1 MGVLRKQIVALLLK
15 YGYSSNR
22 PGGIHRSIVE
32 SKILPNNVFMEYNI
46 LRQVRNKLV
55 HAMEI
60 PDESD
65 FDRYMDL
72 IDQIYS
78 FLDDRNN
85 FFSVSSDSEQI

>member
-1 MGVLRKQIVALLLK
+1 MGIV
-15 YGYSSNR
+15 
-22 PGGIHRSIVE
+22 PTDQEEFI
-32 SKILPNNVFMEYNI
+32 ILPNNVFMEYNI